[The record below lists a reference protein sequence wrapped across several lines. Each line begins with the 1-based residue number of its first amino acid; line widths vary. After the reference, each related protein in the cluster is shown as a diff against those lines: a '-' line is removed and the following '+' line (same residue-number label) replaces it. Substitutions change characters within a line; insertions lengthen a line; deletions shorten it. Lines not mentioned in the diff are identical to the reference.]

1 MSEKN
6 NAMPQQ
12 IKKAREIAEKAKS
25 AEATRKAVESGNVKT
40 VEAGGMKT
48 HYSFERVDGFKFVR
62 AKPNLFI
69 NEDGS
74 MKSESE
80 IFDSLAH

>member
-6 NAMPQQ
+6 NAMQQ